1 MAKLPPKPRNI
12 VHDYFP
18 VGTDGQSPMNALDGS
33 AWEAMKFKQGELD
46 EDGKPIRSVLNKNDY
61 YSENPIVDDPDNPGK
76 KIRLNNLK
84 ARQKSERVE
93 VGEGA
98 SNELKEVVLTPNN
111 KIETPVLSMQAGKS
125 KKKKGRTILGK
136 NIDDYKRRWAG
147 RS

>member
-18 VGTDGQSPMNALDGS
+18 VGTDGHSPMNALDGS

-46 EDGKPIRSVLNKNDY
+46 EDGKPIRSAFPKTDY
-61 YSENPIVDDPDNPGK
+61 YKDNPIVDDPDNPGK
-76 KIRLNNLK
+76 KIRLDKLK

-111 KIETPVLSMQAGKS
+111 KIETPVLAMQAGKA
-125 KKKKGRTILGK
+125 KKTGRSILGK
-136 NIDDYKRRWAG
+136 NIDDYKKRWAR